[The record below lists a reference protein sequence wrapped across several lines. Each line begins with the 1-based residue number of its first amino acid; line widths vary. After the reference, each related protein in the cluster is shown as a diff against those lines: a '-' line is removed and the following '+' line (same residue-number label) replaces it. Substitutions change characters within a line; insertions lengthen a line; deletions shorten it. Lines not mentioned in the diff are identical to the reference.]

1 MNNQVITFSLPRW
14 RLTRWLLHAGHDV
27 PDDIRS
33 ALVASLFGTL
43 PIFAGGVVNTIAVSL
58 VIALRRPTAP
68 FVTWFV
74 IEVILCSARLVL
86 LLMAHRTAASGR
98 RTPTDSYVLLAVL
111 WGASVGY
118 GAFVSILSGDWVAA
132 TLSCLSAAAMVGGIC
147 FRNFG
152 APRLVAVMILLSLG
166 PCCPAGA
173 LSGQPVLLLVLIQIP
188 FYLFAMSIAAFRLN
202 KLLVSTMKA
211 ERENDRRARHDL
223 LTGLPNRAGL
233 VHAIDAMSGGLAPG
247 AHRAAIFYLDL
258 DGFKPVNDRY
268 GHAAGDALL
277 IGVSQRLRACVRAC
291 DVVARIGGDEFVL
304 LVQRVKRADVPPLAD
319 SLIETVS
326 QPFDL
331 GHANSIRISASIG
344 VALVPDHGED
354 IDTILKAGRRRALCR
369 EGAGQ
374 DVLGPRGAR
383 GARVMRRS
391 GRPLVSAAR
400 VQYDSD
406 VDT

>member
-304 LVQRVKRADVPPLAD
+304 LLPGTDERGGEAVMESIRQLVEVNNQFYSGMPLSFAMGAATSKDGERLEAMLQRADAVMYAEKRAHYGDAD
-319 SLIETVS
+319 
-326 QPFDL
+326 FD
-331 GHANSIRISASIG
+331 
-344 VALVPDHGED
+344 
-354 IDTILKAGRRRALCR
+354 RR
-369 EGAGQ
+369 
-374 DVLGPRGAR
+374 
-383 GARVMRRS
+383 
-391 GRPLVSAAR
+391 
-400 VQYDSD
+400 
-406 VDT
+406 VDGS